1 MLQPH
6 RFHAHA
12 SDPPC
17 LAPLLH
23 EGGEA
28 WQRGPRPRHVV
39 HDNLRAVQADHGARG
54 ILITLGEARVATR
67 IL

>member
-39 HDNLRAVQADHGARG
+39 HDDLRAVQADHGARG
-54 ILITLGEARVATR
+54 ILQ
-67 IL
+67 